1 MEILGH
7 HTPHD
12 LHQVIF
18 EAFGRLE
25 EHLHEFNP
33 GKGLAVARSCSVSAE
48 AGTANRPA
56 PAAHVL
62 LRRAG
67 SKRSRRLS
75 PMKLAANTTSAM
87 AMPGKVAV
95 HQAMFK

>member
-48 AGTANRPA
+48 AGTAN
-56 PAAHVL
+56 
-62 LRRAG
+62 
-67 SKRSRRLS
+67 
-75 PMKLAANTTSAM
+75 
-87 AMPGKVAV
+87 
-95 HQAMFK
+95 